1 VIFPDATLGVLGGGQ
16 LGRMFTIAAHSMG
29 YQVWVLDPDPHS
41 PAGSMADQHICA
53 AYTDQY
59 ALDKLAENCSA
70 ITTEFENV
78 PAESLQF
85 LEAKTRVRP
94 SAANVAIA
102 RDRIVEKTFIR
113 DNGLATAPFF
123 AIHEAADL
131 KDACKNLSMPALLK
145 TARLGYDGK
154 GQVAVSDIE
163 TAQQGFEQLK
173 QTACVLEERVN
184 LKLELSVILARNDQ
198 GQCEFYPP
206 GENVHQNGILHTT
219 TVPASAPKSRTDE
232 AVNMAEKL
240 ANALNYCGVLAVEF
254 FLTQDDELLINEM
267 APRPHNSGHFTLDA
281 CLTDQFEQQV
291 RMLCGLSPG
300 SPKLHSPVVMVNLL
314 GDLWPQDQIPDWDT
328 VYQHAS
334 TKLHLYGKKQPRIG
348 RKMGHYNCL
357 ADSTTE
363 AGVIALS
370 IFERLSANQE

>member
-1 VIFPDATLGVLGGGQ
+1 MIFPDATLGVLGGGQ
-16 LGRMFTIAAHSMG
+16 LGRMFTMAAHSMG

-41 PAGSMADQHICA
+41 PAGAIADQHICA
-53 AYTDQY
+53 SYTDQN
-59 ALDKLAENCSA
+59 ALDNLAENCTA

-85 LEAKTRVRP
+85 LEVKTRVRP
-94 SAANVAIA
+94 CAANVAIA
-102 RDRIVEKTFIR
+102 RDRIAEKTFIR

-123 AIHEAADL
+123 AIHKAADL
-131 KDACKNLSMPALLK
+131 NTACKNLSMPALLK
-145 TARLGYDGK
+145 TAQLGYDGK

-163 TAQQGFEQLK
+163 TAQQGFEQLN

-219 TVPASAPKSRTDE
+219 TVPASVPKSLADKAIR
-232 AVNMAEKL
+232 MAEKL
-240 ANALNYCGVLAVEF
+240 AIALDYCGVLAVEF
-254 FLTQDDELLINEM
+254 FLTQNDELLINEM
-267 APRPHNSGHFTLDA
+267 APRPHNSGHYTLDA
-281 CLTDQFEQQV
+281 CLTNQFEQQV
-291 RMLCGLSPG
+291 RMLCGLPPG
-300 SPKLHSPVVMVNLL
+300 NPKLHSPVVMVNLL
-314 GDLWPQDQIPDWDT
+314 GDLWPQDQIPDWNS
-328 VYQHAS
+328 VYQQAS

-357 ADSTTE
+357 AASITAAE
-363 AGVIALS
+363 ATALS
-370 IFERLSANQE
+370 LYNELSDKT